1 MFKTLGFFL
10 VQLFA
15 LMVIYPLWVRRSYK
29 LSFWRWLPIA
39 LVACLLTSVILMVAC
54 YVGLACL

>member
-1 MFKTLGFFL
+1 MYKALGFFL
-10 VQLFA
+10 VQFLA
-15 LMVIYPLWVRRSYK
+15 LMIVYPLWVGRSYK
-29 LSFWRWLPIA
+29 LSFWRWLLFA